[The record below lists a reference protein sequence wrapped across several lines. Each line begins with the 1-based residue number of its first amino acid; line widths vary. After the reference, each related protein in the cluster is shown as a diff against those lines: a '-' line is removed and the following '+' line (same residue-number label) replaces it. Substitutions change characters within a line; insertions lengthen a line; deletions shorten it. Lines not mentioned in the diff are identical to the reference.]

1 MTSQAS
7 EIVTRF
13 VKEFDAPSPDGATL
27 AAYFTEAAVYH
38 NIPMDPVRGRE
49 AIAKV
54 LGGMGATMKSAGWEV
69 KHQVAEG
76 NVVMNERVDR
86 FKMGE
91 KDVAV
96 RVVGVFEVEDG
107 KIAAWRDYFDL
118 PEFQKQMA

>member
-1 MTSQAS
+1 MSNQAS

-13 VKEFDAPSPDGATL
+13 VKEFDAPTVDAATIG
-27 AAYFTEAAVYH
+27 AYFTDNAVYQ
-38 NIPMDPVRGRE
+38 NMPMDPMTGRE
-49 AIAKV
+49 AIGKF
-54 LGGMGATMKSAGWEV
+54 LSGMGPAMLSAGWEV

-91 KDVAV
+91 KDIAV
-96 RVVGVFEVEDG
+96 RVVGVFEVQDG

-118 PEFQKQMA
+118 AEFQKQMA